1 MNNILKLLVI
11 LSLPLLL
18 NACGGGGGGS
28 GGAAGYTVPSCS
40 GDSSTY
46 TTAEYNYMGGAS
58 DAGTGAG
65 KYGLG
70 SVCAGAAYARGATGD
85 GILIA
90 VLDSGISVGSGSST
104 DVTDIDANI
113 ASFLTGSDVVN
124 SDNVPQDDDNN
135 GGTAIGS
142 GHGSHVAGIIASEK
156 NNSGGLHGV
165 AYDSTLHIIKVL
177 DSDGNGSATDI
188 AAGMDLAR
196 GVSSMDIVNISI
208 GGSTVTGSSSC
219 NSASSC
225 ETNLG
230 STLYT
235 AMEALGAANI
245 ITVYAAGNSTNSSP
259 SSLAGAAIYDDDFKE
274 TTVIA
279 VAIGSDGKITSYSD
293 RCGVAA
299 AICLAAPGDLYSL
312 FSSNAQSSYNV
323 NSYRQQMSGTSMAAP
338 MVSGGLALIKQE
350 FSSLTNA
357 QVVDRLLA
365 TALDT
370 DEYSQSSIYGHGLM
384 NLSAATAAVADLELI
399 DGGNLLDSLNTN
411 YYNLA
416 DNTFSSSAAFSNA
429 LSLALNG
436 QMMEV
441 YDSFDRANFK
451 VNVED
456 FFTLGSYTSQ
466 NTIENHMLRL
476 EPKTTKKVK
485 NKNLYGS
492 FTVETDGDYIE
503 SSMFQSAGD
512 FLALGFNQSTNSF
525 ENAVDPLSNF
535 FNDSNFGNNY
545 LVNPYFNTGSGQDYF
560 MSFNS
565 NSAFGFDTFTNANGN
580 DLGLAFNLNP
590 LSSSNEGMKN
600 AGDLQIVFGAN
611 YEQNKFLNSTS
622 TGAFA
627 TGDLSNTNFTGVKY
641 KKNLGDE
648 FTFVGSGFAGYTY
661 IDKAA
666 GSYIDSSTPLLT
678 SSFTLG
684 LAKANF
690 IKEDQRIGF
699 FINQPQRVED
709 GSLNLRVPT
718 SSDRDR
724 TVTYSN
730 LNVDLEPD
738 ARQINFDIVF
748 NKTITESSNLSAN
761 LTHVQNGDHS
771 NESKNQNFFS
781 LFYKKTF

>member
-1 MNNILKLLVI
+1 MKKSDLMNNIFKILTI

-18 NACGGGGGGS
+18 NACGGSGGGG
-28 GGAAGYTVPSCS
+28 GGAGGGAGYTVPSCS

-274 TTVIA
+274 TM
-279 VAIGSDGKITSYSD
+279 K
-293 RCGVAA
+293 
-299 AICLAAPGDLYSL
+299 
-312 FSSNAQSSYNV
+312 
-323 NSYRQQMSGTSMAAP
+323 
-338 MVSGGLALIKQE
+338 LIEK
-350 FSSLTNA
+350 
-357 QVVDRLLA
+357 
-365 TALDT
+365 
-370 DEYSQSSIYGHGLM
+370 
-384 NLSAATAAVADLELI
+384 I
-399 DGGNLLDSLNTN
+399 DGTVVGFAFIIELLDLK
-411 YYNLA
+411 
-416 DNTFSSSAAFSNA
+416 
-429 LSLALNG
+429 G
-436 QMMEV
+436 RE
-441 YDSFDRANFK
+441 K
-451 VNVED
+451 
-456 FFTLGSYTSQ
+456 
-466 NTIENHMLRL
+466 
-476 EPKTTKKVK
+476 
-485 NKNLYGS
+485 
-492 FTVETDGDYIE
+492 
-503 SSMFQSAGD
+503 
-512 FLALGFNQSTNSF
+512 
-525 ENAVDPLSNF
+525 
-535 FNDSNFGNNY
+535 
-545 LVNPYFNTGSGQDYF
+545 
-560 MSFNS
+560 
-565 NSAFGFDTFTNANGN
+565 
-580 DLGLAFNLNP
+580 
-590 LSSSNEGMKN
+590 
-600 AGDLQIVFGAN
+600 
-611 YEQNKFLNSTS
+611 
-622 TGAFA
+622 
-627 TGDLSNTNFTGVKY
+627 
-641 KKNLGDE
+641 
-648 FTFVGSGFAGYTY
+648 
-661 IDKAA
+661 
-666 GSYIDSSTPLLT
+666 
-678 SSFTLG
+678 
-684 LAKANF
+684 
-690 IKEDQRIGF
+690 IKEYRSESL
-699 FINQPQRVED
+699 VE
-709 GSLNLRVPT
+709 
-718 SSDRDR
+718 
-724 TVTYSN
+724 Y
-730 LNVDLEPD
+730 
-738 ARQINFDIVF
+738 
-748 NKTITESSNLSAN
+748 
-761 LTHVQNGDHS
+761 
-771 NESKNQNFFS
+771 
-781 LFYKKTF
+781 